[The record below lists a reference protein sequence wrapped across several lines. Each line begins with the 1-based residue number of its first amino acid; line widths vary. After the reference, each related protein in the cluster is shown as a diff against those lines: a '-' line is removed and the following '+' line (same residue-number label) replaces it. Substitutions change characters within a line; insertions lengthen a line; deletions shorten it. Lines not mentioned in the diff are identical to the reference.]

1 MHEYRERAITAR
13 AIAARVIDACRID
26 ARLATRRLAA
36 RIVPPL
42 LLALASQA
50 SPAAAAPAAAP
61 RTTPTLEL
69 PTQSLVPGGVLEL
82 PVDAPAGDPP
92 NVTFEGHRVMVL
104 RDGNRWLAV
113 AGIPLSAKPGPLF
126 LTVRSRAGVPSH
138 ETFEILD
145 KQYRTQRLKV
155 PPRQVDLSKADLAR
169 YLRERPRIERAEAT
183 YSAAVPETLRLL
195 QPAPGIR
202 ENSFGS
208 RRVFNGEAR
217 KPHGGM
223 DIAAPVGT
231 PVKAAA
237 DGRVILTGNYFFDG
251 NMIFIDHG
259 AGLLTM
265 YCHLSR
271 IGVKVGQRVKAGQLI
286 GKVGRTGRVTGPH
299 LHWAVMLN
307 GVFVDPALFLAP

>member
-1 MHEYRERAITAR
+1 
-13 AIAARVIDACRID
+13 
-26 ARLATRRLAA
+26 
-36 RIVPPL
+36 
-42 LLALASQA
+42 
-50 SPAAAAPAAAP
+50 
-61 RTTPTLEL
+61 L

-92 NVTFEGHRVMVL
+92 DVTFEGHRVMVL
-104 RDGNRWLAV
+104 RDGHRWLAI
-113 AGIPLSAKPGPLF
+113 AGIPLSAEPGPLY
-126 LTVRSRAGVPSH
+126 LTVRSRAGAASRA
-138 ETFEILD
+138 TFEIRD

-169 YLRERPRIERAEAT
+169 YLRERPRHEHAEAT
-183 YSAAVPETLRLL
+183 YSATVPETLRLL
-195 QPAPGIR
+195 QPVPGIR
-202 ENSFGS
+202 SSSFGS

-223 DIAAPVGT
+223 DIAAPIGT
-231 PVKAAA
+231 PVEAAA

-251 NMIFIDHG
+251 NMIFLDHG
-259 AGLLTM
+259 EGLITV

-271 IGVKVGQRVKAGQLI
+271 IGVKVGQRVAAGQVI